1 MITYYLVF
9 LFKMFLT
16 SILASLIGL
25 NRGKK
30 GVPVGQRTHVIVA
43 LIALLVQNASSFG
56 TDTMRLSGQFLTGIG
71 FLCSGVIFKS
81 PDATKVRGLTTSAV
95 VFFCGILGIVI
106 GLGMYFEA
114 ITTTLVVLFFLYDP
128 FKIDKQFNSKS
139 KKKGKKKNDK

>member
-1 MITYYLVF
+1 MIAHYVVF

-128 FKIDKQFNSKS
+128 FKIDKNFNNKS
-139 KKKGKKKNDK
+139 KKRRKKRND

>member
-1 MITYYLVF
+1 MIMHYLVF

-43 LIALLVQNASSFG
+43 LIGLLVQNVSGFG

-81 PDATKVRGLTTSAV
+81 SDAVKVRGLTTSAA
-95 VFFCGILGIVI
+95 VFYCGILGITI

-114 ITTTLVVLFFLYDP
+114 ITTTFVILFFLYDP
-128 FKIDKQFNSKS
+128 FKIDKKFSNNS
-139 KKKGKKKNDK
+139 KKKGKKK

>member
-1 MITYYLVF
+1 MITHYLVF
-9 LFKMFLT
+9 LFKIFLT

-43 LIALLVQNASSFG
+43 VIALLVQNAGSFG

-95 VFFCGILGIVI
+95 VFFCGILGITI
-106 GLGMYFEA
+106 GLEMYFEA

-128 FKIDKQFNSKS
+128 FKIDKQFNKSKS
-139 KKKGKKKNDK
+139 KKKGKKK

>member
-81 PDATKVRGLTTSAV
+81 SDVTKVRGLTTSAA
-95 VFFCGILGIVI
+95 VFYCGILGIVI
-106 GLGMYFEA
+106 GLNMYFEA

-128 FKIDKQFNSKS
+128 FKIDKQFNNKS
-139 KKKGKKKNDK
+139 KKKGKKRNDK

>member
-1 MITYYLVF
+1 MITHYLVF
-9 LFKMFLT
+9 LFKIFLT

-106 GLGMYFEA
+106 GLNMYFEA
-114 ITTTLVVLFFLYDP
+114 ITTTLIVLFFLYDP
-128 FKIDKQFNSKS
+128 FKIDKQFNNKG

>member
-1 MITYYLVF
+1 MITHYLVF
-9 LFKMFLT
+9 LFKIFLT

-106 GLGMYFEA
+106 GLNMYFEA
-114 ITTTLVVLFFLYDP
+114 ITTTLIVLFFLYDP
-128 FKIDKQFNSKS
+128 FKIDKQFNNKS

>member
-1 MITYYLVF
+1 MIAHYVVF

-43 LIALLVQNASSFG
+43 LIALLVQNASNFG

-128 FKIDKQFNSKS
+128 FKIDKNFNNKS
-139 KKKGKKKNDK
+139 KKRRKKRND